1 MNQALEI
8 YGVRFLIDVI
18 AIFIVAR
25 LIYFPRHNNKEFL
38 FTFILFN
45 VVVFTL
51 VYFMLSSNANMA
63 IGFGLFALF
72 SIIRYR
78 TNLIPIKEMGYL
90 FLSLAL
96 GLLNAFAH
104 PDYSYLTILLVNIG
118 LVLLMFLI
126 DRPSNL
132 KHENVKEIVL
142 DNLTLIN
149 ADKHQELLQDLK
161 IRTGIPFHRVE
172 IKSID
177 FFKETARLNAYF
189 YSTLIEKSTSD
200 GDDE

>member
-1 MNQALEI
+1 MNQELEI
-8 YGVRFLIDVI
+8 YGVRLLIDIV

-45 VVVFTL
+45 IVVFTL
-51 VYFMLSSNANMA
+51 VYFMLSSSANMA

-90 FLSLAL
+90 FLALAL
-96 GLLNAFAH
+96 GLLNAFANVE
-104 PDYSYLTILLVNIG
+104 YSHISILLVNIA
-118 LVLLMFLI
+118 LVGLMFLI

-142 DNLTLIN
+142 DNLALIN
-149 ADKHQELLQDLK
+149 ADKHQDLLQDLK
-161 IRTGIPFHRVE
+161 SRTGIPFHRVE

-177 FFKETARLNAYF
+177 FFKETAKLNAYF
-189 YSTLIEKSTSD
+189 YSTIIEKSTGES
-200 GDDE
+200 DDE